1 MYEYIQGT
9 LAELT
14 PASAVIDC
22 GGVGYF
28 IMITLQG
35 YENLMGKSTAKI
47 YVHYHVKEDGH
58 ELYGFVTKDEREL
71 FRQLISVSGI
81 GVGTARI
88 MLSSLSA
95 AALREA
101 ILTENLTLLK
111 GVKGIGLKTA
121 QRVILELKDKVGKSD
136 GPQMPRWRK
145 PPTPWLCWALPNR
158 TLPKPYAPSS
168 PKPRRQ
174 AWKKSSK
181 RLCRCSSREK
191 RDLLPTKIDQQNRD
205 ICGGN
210 TRNTRR
216 LRQRA
221 GRVFF

>member
-111 GVKGIGLKTA
+111 GVKGIGLGGSANATVEEATNALVMLGFAKPNVTKAVRAILAKTPSA
-121 QRVILELKDKVGKSD
+121 GVEEIIKAAL
-136 GPQMPRWRK
+136 QM
-145 PPTPWLCWALPNR
+145 L
-158 TLPKPYAPSS
+158 
-168 PKPRRQ
+168 
-174 AWKKSSK
+174 
-181 RLCRCSSREK
+181 
-191 RDLLPTKIDQQNRD
+191 
-205 ICGGN
+205 
-210 TRNTRR
+210 
-216 LRQRA
+216 
-221 GRVFF
+221 

>member
-1 MYEYIQGT
+1 MYEYIQGN

-14 PASAVIDC
+14 PASVVIDC

-35 YENLMGKSTAKI
+35 YENLMGKSSAKV

-58 ELYGFVTKDEREL
+58 ELYGFVSKDEREL
-71 FRQLISVSGI
+71 FRQLIGVSGI

-101 ILTENLTLLK
+101 ILTENLALIK

-121 QRVILELKDKVGKSD
+121 QRVILELKDKVGKGEMETPALFGSGASNATTEEAINALVMLGFAKPNVTKAVRAILAKNPAAGVED
-136 GPQMPRWRK
+136 IIKAALQM
-145 PPTPWLCWALPNR
+145 L
-158 TLPKPYAPSS
+158 
-168 PKPRRQ
+168 
-174 AWKKSSK
+174 
-181 RLCRCSSREK
+181 
-191 RDLLPTKIDQQNRD
+191 
-205 ICGGN
+205 
-210 TRNTRR
+210 
-216 LRQRA
+216 
-221 GRVFF
+221 

>member
-1 MYEYIQGT
+1 MYEYIQGP

-136 GPQMPRWRK
+136 GETSALFGGGAANATVEEATNALVMLGFAKPNVTKAVRAILAKNPAAGVEDIIKSALQM
-145 PPTPWLCWALPNR
+145 L
-158 TLPKPYAPSS
+158 
-168 PKPRRQ
+168 
-174 AWKKSSK
+174 
-181 RLCRCSSREK
+181 
-191 RDLLPTKIDQQNRD
+191 
-205 ICGGN
+205 
-210 TRNTRR
+210 
-216 LRQRA
+216 
-221 GRVFF
+221 

>member
-28 IMITLQG
+28 IMIT
-35 YENLMGKSTAKI
+35 KI

-58 ELYGFVTKDEREL
+58 EFYGFVTKDEREL

-136 GPQMPRWRK
+136 GETSALFGGGAANATVEEATNALVMLGFAKPNVTKAVRAILAKNPAAGVEDIIKSALQM
-145 PPTPWLCWALPNR
+145 L
-158 TLPKPYAPSS
+158 
-168 PKPRRQ
+168 
-174 AWKKSSK
+174 
-181 RLCRCSSREK
+181 
-191 RDLLPTKIDQQNRD
+191 
-205 ICGGN
+205 
-210 TRNTRR
+210 
-216 LRQRA
+216 
-221 GRVFF
+221 

>member
-111 GVKGIGLKTA
+111 GVKGIGLKAA

-136 GPQMPRWRK
+136 G
-145 PPTPWLCWALPNR
+145 CWALPNR

-216 LRQRA
+216 LRQCA